1 MEQQTRLRMRS
12 LFEYE
17 TRGEKLE
24 APTVRSGGGHMP
36 TAQHY
41 TRCDAIAMLD
51 ITPEVSY

>member
-1 MEQQTRLRMRS
+1 MEQTRLRMRS

-24 APTVRSGGGHMP
+24 APTVRSGDGHMHI
-36 TAQHY
+36 AQHY
-41 TRCDAIAMLD
+41 TRCDANAMLD